1 MALRRHSG
9 LIAFVVAALD
19 SCCALGAFLLAS
31 YAVAMLDGAISFR
44 TVVGAHLP
52 YYVLFVLVWCG
63 AAADR
68 HLLAFPRGESLKT
81 QVLSVIRSAAIALA
95 FSVFVVT
102 FFTRSMAEREF
113 LLVFGVTTLVGMVA
127 YRVALRAALMAGR
140 RRGFNFRRILLVG
153 ANERARRLVEIIL
166 SHGHYGYQ
174 VAGFVDDDPDRARH
188 FDAEQI
194 PYLGVCADIE
204 RLLTERVVDEVYIAL
219 PVRSFYETV
228 QNIAYLC
235 EGVGIPVRLAADLFP
250 LRIARSHITH
260 LEDMPMLSLSAVPE
274 AHTRLLIKRTVDFAA
289 ASLALLCFGW
299 WLFPIVALLVKLESR
314 GPVFFKQERVGMN
327 GRRFFIY
334 KFRSMVQDAEKLRK
348 EIEALNEAD
357 GPVFKI
363 RRDPRVTRV
372 GRFIRKTSIDEL
384 PQLLNVWL
392 GHMSLVGPR
401 PPLPSEVEQY
411 TWEQRRRLS
420 VRPGLTGLQQVSGR
434 SDVSFQDWV
443 AMDLAYIDE
452 WSLITDLRIILRTVR
467 VVLLGKGAA

>member
-1 MALRRHSG
+1 
-9 LIAFVVAALD
+9 
-19 SCCALGAFLLAS
+19 
-31 YAVAMLDGAISFR
+31 
-44 TVVGAHLP
+44 
-52 YYVLFVLVWCG
+52 
-63 AAADR
+63 
-68 HLLAFPRGESLKT
+68 
-81 QVLSVIRSAAIALA
+81 
-95 FSVFVVT
+95 
-102 FFTRSMAEREF
+102 
-113 LLVFGVTTLVGMVA
+113 
-127 YRVALRAALMAGR
+127 
-140 RRGFNFRRILLVG
+140 
-153 ANERARRLVEIIL
+153 
-166 SHGHYGYQ
+166 
-174 VAGFVDDDPDRARH
+174 
-188 FDAEQI
+188 
-194 PYLGVCADIE
+194 
-204 RLLTERVVDEVYIAL
+204 
-219 PVRSFYETV
+219 
-228 QNIAYLC
+228 
-235 EGVGIPVRLAADLFP
+235 
-250 LRIARSHITH
+250 
-260 LEDMPMLSLSAVPE
+260 
-274 AHTRLLIKRTVDFAA
+274 
-289 ASLALLCFGW
+289 
-299 WLFPIVALLVKLESR
+299 
-314 GPVFFKQERVGMN
+314 MN

-334 KFRSMVQDAEKLRK
+334 KFRSMVQDAEKLRT